1 MKFRT
6 SIICAIR
13 FRKNEHTSFE
23 QKTENLTNDILNAP
37 AHIFGDHSK
46 CFCKNVGQVKNVV
59 EYSEFLNSSLFISF
73 I

>member
-6 SIICAIR
+6 SIACAIR

-37 AHIFGDHSK
+37 AHIFFAIIRSVLPI
-46 CFCKNVGQVKNVV
+46 FVKTLVR
-59 EYSEFLNSSLFISF
+59 LQM
-73 I
+73 